1 MNKLC
6 LFLFCLFSSIQIFA
20 QNNIP
25 SYVPTNGLVGWWPF
39 NGNANDESG
48 NGNNGIVY
56 GATLTSDRFGNI
68 GKSYLF
74 NGNSN
79 YIEVQSS
86 SNITVSSA
94 YTISA
99 WFNSDLWSFNS
110 PIDEHAIISKIV
122 DGAWYGGYEIYL
134 GGNSGRIFHIGNI
147 GDNFHLGSAGNI
159 ANKWY
164 NVTAT
169 FNGNIVRY
177 YLDGIKLDSISLMGN
192 IGTSSIPLRF
202 GRRGGAGTYN
212 CWFSGKIDDI
222 AIYNRALTQD
232 EITALYTGQTTNN
245 PNTDTIS
252 KPVPP
257 GIPYQ
262 AVIRNASGQIM
273 TNANVTAQF
282 TLHKD
287 SALGGVE
294 YQEVHALTTNGHG
307 LINTVLGK
315 GTATQGTFAS
325 INWANTNKFLQV
337 QMDLGNGYVDL
348 GTQQLMSV
356 PYAMYAANGPK
367 GEKGDKGDSGVAG
380 PQGLQGVQ
388 GPPGNGFQ
396 NGTINGQML
405 YWKDSV
411 WVTVSPGTN
420 GQTLT
425 LCNGLPHWGPCP
437 VDTILPT
444 QITIGSQIW
453 DNKNLD
459 VSTYRNG
466 DPIPQVTDTIQ
477 WANLTT
483 GAWCWYN
490 NDSANYWQY
499 GKLYNWF
506 AVNDPRGLAPIG
518 WHVPTDGEWNKIV
531 KFLEPSADTTLS
543 GWQNTTVGGMLKSTT
558 NWNSPNTGATNSSGF
573 GALPGGRRFSSGYFS
588 NVGNFGY
595 WWSSTESNASFA
607 WYRYLSST
615 SLDIHRFN
623 FNKVVGFSVR
633 LIKD

>member
-1 MNKLC
+1 M
-6 LFLFCLFSSIQIFA
+6 
-20 QNNIP
+20 
-25 SYVPTNGLVGWWPF
+25 
-39 NGNANDESG
+39 
-48 NGNNGIVY
+48 
-56 GATLTSDRFGNI
+56 
-68 GKSYLF
+68 
-74 NGNSN
+74 
-79 YIEVQSS
+79 
-86 SNITVSSA
+86 
-94 YTISA
+94 
-99 WFNSDLWSFNS
+99 WFKGNSDLTYRSSGQILTSWQNPCCDYQIRFEVVNN
-110 PIDEHAIISKIV
+110 V
-122 DGAWYGGYEIYL
+122 D
-134 GGNSGRIFHIGNI
+134 NSGPRTKVYYRSPNFNNEPVNDNNYDINTWHNIIVVVNAQIGKYYFYFDGVLENDMSFDI
-147 GDNFHLGSAGNI
+147 
-159 ANKWY
+159 
-164 NVTAT
+164 
-169 FNGNIVRY
+169 NGTVNYY
-177 YLDGIKLDSISLMGN
+177 YLRKWQ
-192 IGTSSIPLRF
+192 IGAFYPAPATSSTPHQFI
-202 GRRGGAGTYN
+202 G
-212 CWFSGKIDDI
+212 SIDDI

-262 AVIRNASGQIM
+262 AVIRNATGQIM

-315 GTATQGTFAS
+315 GTSTQGTFAS

-367 GEKGDKGDSGVAG
+367 GDKGDKGDGGVEG
-380 PQGLQGVQ
+380 PQGIQGLQGIQ
-388 GPPGNGFQ
+388 GPGGNGFQ
-396 NGTINGQML
+396 NGTTNGQMM

-411 WVTVSPGTN
+411 WLTVSPGSN

-453 DNKNLD
+453 DNKNLE

>member
-1 MNKLC
+1 MNKLSLFL
-6 LFLFCLFSSIQIFA
+6 LFLFSTIQIFA

-48 NGNNGIVY
+48 NGNNGTVN
-56 GATLTSDRFGNI
+56 GATLTTDRFGNNGRSYSFDGVNDFI
-68 GKSYLF
+68 GIPSII
-74 NGNSN
+74 NSP
-79 YIEVQSS
+79 
-86 SNITVSSA
+86 TF
-94 YTISA
+94 TISLWYYTTIVPSLGQQLMYYQGTREIQISRNELFIGA
-99 WFNSDLWSFNS
+99 GVKLSNDNYYFTPANSVATSIVTNNWQHLVATYIRGDKLRFYINGTNVDSSEIS
-110 PIDEHAIISKIV
+110 PNLDFWI
-122 DGAWYGGYEIYL
+122 
-134 GGNSGRIFHIGNI
+134 GGNNNASFGAYNQSGLF
-147 GDNFHLGSAGNI
+147 
-159 ANKWY
+159 Y
-164 NVTAT
+164 
-169 FNGNIVRY
+169 
-177 YLDGIKLDSISLMGN
+177 DGTL
-192 IGTSSIPLRF
+192 
-202 GRRGGAGTYN
+202 
-212 CWFSGKIDDI
+212 DDI
-222 AIYNRALTQD
+222 AIYNRALTPQ
-232 EITALYTGQTTNN
+232 EITALYTGQITSNT
-245 PNTDTIS
+245 NTDTTANTI

-287 SALGGVE
+287 SALGAVE

-337 QMDLGNGYVDL
+337 RMDLGNGYVDL

-396 NGTINGQML
+396 NGTVNGQMM

-437 VDTILPT
+437 VDTIIPT

-518 WHVPTDGEWNKIV
+518 WHVPTDAEWNKLV

-543 GWQNTTVGGMLKSTT
+543 GWQNTTIGGMLKSTT
-558 NWNSPNTGATNSSGF
+558 LWNSPNTGATNSSGF
-573 GALPGGRRFSSGYFS
+573 GALAGGRRFSSGYFS

-595 WWSSTESNASFA
+595 WWTSTENNASFA
-607 WYRYLSST
+607 WYRYLSYTNS
-615 SLDIHRFN
+615 DIHRFN